1 VFYTLCTQTT
11 FFFINNDNKGI
22 NMVYVFLA
30 NGFEDIECLATVDIL
45 RRGGID
51 VKTVST
57 TGGEF
62 VTSAHNVTV
71 KADTMIEDT
80 DLSDADL
87 LVMPGGMP
95 GAANLNAHKTVRQAL
110 VAQAAK
116 GGRIAAICAAPMV
129 LGGLGLL
136 KGRRATCYP
145 GFEKFLDGATYTA
158 ELVTT
163 DGNITTGRGPA
174 ATMPFAYSLLE
185 AFVSKKATDEIRDG
199 MIYTQLLK
207 EA

>member
-1 VFYTLCTQTT
+1 
-11 FFFINNDNKGI
+11 
-22 NMVYVFLA
+22 MVYVFLA
-30 NGFEDIECLATVDIL
+30 NGSEEVESLAVVDIL
-45 RRGGID
+45 RRGGVE

-57 TGGEF
+57 TGSEYIESSHGITIKTDTQIETEGF
-62 VTSAHNVTV
+62 
-71 KADTMIEDT
+71 ADAE
-80 DLSDADL
+80 L
-87 LVMPGGMP
+87 LVLPGGMP
-95 GAANLNAHKTVRQAL
+95 GATNLNDNAKVRQL
-110 VAQAAK
+110 LTAQAAK

-145 GFEKFLDGATYTA
+145 GFEKYLDGATYTA

-174 ATMPFAYSLLE
+174 ATLPFAYSLLE
-185 AFVSKKATDEIRDG
+185 AFVGKKATDELRDG